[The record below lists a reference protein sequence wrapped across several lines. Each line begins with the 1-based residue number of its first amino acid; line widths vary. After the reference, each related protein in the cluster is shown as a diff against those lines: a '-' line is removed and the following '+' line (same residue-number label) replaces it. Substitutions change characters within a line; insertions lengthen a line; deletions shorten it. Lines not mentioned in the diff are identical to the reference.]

1 MMTRLIHALVAGF
14 VLVFLLGGAVFAQ
27 QPVRGVTQDTITIGV
42 AAPLTKVLPFAGK
55 ASVEAL
61 RTYFEYV
68 NAQGGVHGRKIKLVV
83 GDTQYDP
90 GLSLAEFKKQVT
102 RDRVFAF
109 IGWGTAPTTVLIKE
123 AGEEKVPLIAISGA
137 KEFFSP
143 PKKHVFAFI
152 TPYPVQAAV
161 VVSYIVEKLGGKN
174 AKLGIFYQND
184 DYGNSGRAG
193 ILAAAKHYQ
202 LEVAAETPYIIGTT
216 VDFTSHVLNL
226 KRAGVDYV
234 LAAGAGGDIVGLLR
248 EARNQGLK
256 AQIIGALAPTSD
268 RKIVQQAGV
277 AAQGYMA
284 VNAQTRFQDT
294 SLPGIAQMLQI
305 SEKYAPPEVMK
316 EKSYYY
322 ILGWYPAMT
331 IVEALKRAGK
341 ELTVDGFLRA
351 MESFQGFEVGGI
363 IPPITM
369 SPTRHVVAVGGIML
383 KANPATQDYDVAS
396 DWLLPPP
403 ALLDQLLGDK

>member
-1 MMTRLIHALVAGF
+1 MRTELVRAI
-14 VLVFLLGGAVFAQ
+14 VASVVCVFLLAGPVLAQ
-27 QPVRGVTQDTITIGV
+27 QAVRGVTADTITIGV

-61 RTYFEYV
+61 RAYFESV
-68 NAQGGVHGRKIKLVV
+68 NAQGGIHGRKIKLVV

-90 GLSLAEFKKQVT
+90 GLSLAEFKKQAT

-109 IGWGTAPTTVLIKE
+109 VGWGTAPTTVLIKE
-123 AGEEKVPLIAISGA
+123 AEEEKVPLIAISGA

-161 VVSYIVEKLGGKN
+161 VVSYIVEKLGGKR

-193 ILAAAKHYQ
+193 ILVAAKHYN
-202 LEVAAETPYIIGTT
+202 LDVVAEAPYVIGTT
-216 VDFTSHVLNL
+216 VDFTSHVLTL

-234 LAAGAGGDIVGLLR
+234 LAVGAGGDIVGLLR
-248 EARNQGLK
+248 EARSQSLK
-256 AQIIGALAPTSD
+256 APILGALAPTSD
-268 RKIVQQAGV
+268 RKIVQQAGA

-284 VNAQTRFQDT
+284 VNAQARFQDT
-294 SLPGIAQMLQI
+294 TLPGIAQMLKI
-305 SEKYAPPEVMK
+305 SEKFAPAEVMK

-322 ILGWYPAMT
+322 VLGWYPAVTM
-331 IVEALKRAGK
+331 VEALKRAGK
-341 ELTVDGFLRA
+341 DLTVDGFIRA
-351 MESFQGFEVGGI
+351 MESFQNFDVGGI

-369 SPTRHVVAVGGIML
+369 SSTRHVVAVGGIML
-383 KANPATQDYDVAS
+383 KANPSTEDYDVAS
-396 DWLLPPP
+396 EWLQPAP
-403 ALLDQLLGDK
+403 ALLDEILGAK